1 MAKDPLG
8 RQPRPLTG
16 RRAAD
21 YSDEKTRTREADMR
35 RFVKSVWVDHPPQ
48 GNVIGRILA
57 YRLAMMDLEK
67 GSDDGDDEEAGLD
80 GLCLAQ
86 DSQVGKTATV
96 KRVKHILSK
105 ERIAAGLEPNPF
117 QVIVVGLDQKT
128 SLKSVLQDILIQMK
142 DPDWDYGTEK
152 QLRQRI
158 LNFVARLG
166 VELIIID
173 ECQHLKKGGNDVADV
188 TDAFKRFL
196 DMGIAPLVLVGNL
209 DAKRVFDRN
218 PQFRARL
225 GMPLALPALE
235 VGKRTADAIHFRN
248 FVVGFDAALSHR
260 KAFGA
265 SSNLAS
271 PTTLDAL
278 RNASGGYF
286 GRVARI
292 IKNAAIH
299 AAARG
304 ALLVETYDLSCV
316 VRDYAR
322 PAGWVEDDPFS
333 SPDA

>member
-8 RQPRPLTG
+8 RRPRPLTG
-16 RRAAD
+16 KRTAD
-21 YSDEKTRTREADMR
+21 YADEDTRTRDADMR
-35 RFVKSVWVDHPPQ
+35 KLVKGIWIDHPPQ
-48 GNVIGRILA
+48 ANVIGRILA
-57 YRLAMMDLEK
+57 YRLATLNGE
-67 GSDDGDDEEAGLD
+67 GEQD
-80 GLCLAQ
+80 GLCLSQ
-86 DSQVGKTATV
+86 DSQVGKTATA
-96 KRVKHILSK
+96 KRVKHILA
-105 ERIAAGLEPNPF
+105 EECVARGEEPNPY

-128 SLKSVLQDILIQMK
+128 SLKSVLQDVLIQMD

-158 LNFVARLG
+158 LKFVARLG

-173 ECQHLKKGGNDVADV
+173 ECQHLHKGGNDVADV

-225 GMPLALPALE
+225 GLPLTLPALNM
-235 VGKRTADAIHFRN
+235 KRTADTIYFRD
-248 FVVGFDAALSHR
+248 FVVGFDEALER
-260 KAFGA
+260 TKAFTST
-265 SSNLAS
+265 SSLS
-271 PTTLDAL
+271 QPTTLDAL
-278 RNASGGYF
+278 QKVSGCYF

-316 VRDYAR
+316 VREYAI
-322 PAGWVEDDPFS
+322 PSGWVDDDPFS
-333 SPDA
+333 APNG

>member
-8 RQPRPLTG
+8 RRPRPLTG
-16 RRAAD
+16 KRAPD
-21 YSDEKTRTREADMR
+21 YGDEDTRAREAAMR
-35 RFVKSVWVDHPPQ
+35 KLVKGIWVDHPPQ
-48 GNVIGRILA
+48 TNVIGRILA
-57 YRLAMMDLEK
+57 YRLATL
-67 GSDDGDDEEAGLD
+67 DGEGEQD
-80 GLCLAQ
+80 GLCLSQ

-96 KRVKHILSK
+96 KRVKFILAE
-105 ERIAAGLEPNPF
+105 ERAARGEEPNPY

-209 DAKRVFDRN
+209 DAQHVFDRN
-218 PQFRARL
+218 KQFRARL
-225 GMPLALPALE
+225 GLPLTLRALQ
-235 VGKRTADAIHFRN
+235 VKRSTGDAIHLKN
-248 FVVGFDAALSHR
+248 FVLGFDKALSH
-260 KAFGA
+260 KEAFGTT
-265 SSNLAS
+265 SSLAS

-278 RNASGGYF
+278 QLASGGYF

-316 VRDYAR
+316 VRDYAM
-322 PAGWVEDDPFS
+322 PSKWVEDDPFS
-333 SPDA
+333 TPNG

>member
-8 RQPRPLTG
+8 RRPRPLTG
-16 RRAAD
+16 RRIAD
-21 YSDEKTRTREADMR
+21 YSDDGTKVREARMR
-35 RFVKSVWVDHPPQ
+35 KLVKGFWIDHPPQ
-48 GNVIGRILA
+48 TNVIGRILA
-57 YRLAMMDLEK
+57 YRLATL
-67 GSDDGDDEEAGLD
+67 DGEGEQD
-80 GLCLAQ
+80 GLCLSQ

-96 KRVKHILSK
+96 KRVKHIL
-105 ERIAAGLEPNPF
+105 EQDRLAQGEEPNPY

-128 SLKSVLQDILIQMK
+128 SLKSVLQDVLIQMK

-158 LNFVARLG
+158 LKFVERLG

-173 ECQHLKKGGNDVADV
+173 ECQHLHKGGNDVADV

-209 DAKRVFDRN
+209 DAQRVFDRN

-225 GMPLALPALE
+225 GLPLTLPALNM
-235 VGKRTADAIHFRN
+235 KRTSDAIHFRN
-248 FVVGFDAALSHR
+248 FVVGFDEILVSS
-260 KAFGA
+260 KGF
-265 SSNLAS
+265 STPSNLSA
-271 PTTLDAL
+271 PATLDAL
-278 RNASGGYF
+278 ERASGAYF

-304 ALLVETYDLSCV
+304 ALMVETYDLSCV
-316 VRDYAR
+316 VREYAI
-322 PAGWVEDDPFS
+322 PSGWSEDDPFS
-333 SPDA
+333 APNA